1 MVVASQ
7 SNRKAGAG
15 VQRGQSTSSVV
26 CRTGLGRIE
35 GKNATLNHGR
45 VLSSGFFPPPKRQFG
60 RAGPCGLAYRGKGP
74 ACPKAPTHGPPI
86 QGRSHATDTKKPRL
100 GGMSAFPNGTPIPT
114 PDLRRHG
121 HICAIFDACQAPS
134 LTEPCCLRIFQ
145 RLRSL
150 MANSFANWVTTALI
164 GFPSPNNSSAFT
176 LIRLCLASVS
186 ILFILGM

>member
-1 MVVASQ
+1 MRRLIMVGSFPAVFSRHPNA
-7 SNRKAGAG
+7 NLG
-15 VQRGQSTSSVV
+15 GQ
-26 CRTGLGRIE
+26 
-35 GKNATLNHGR
+35 
-45 VLSSGFFPPPKRQFG
+45 G
-60 RAGPCGLAYRGKGP
+60 RAGWRTGERVRRARRHPRTARPYKDVAMLR
-74 ACPKAPTHGPPI
+74 T
-86 QGRSHATDTKKPRL
+86 QKPRL